1 MGPRWLEIRKMM
13 QIVVESQKKT
23 SSKFELVVDLPNIHD
38 ILDKD

>member
-1 MGPRWLEIRKMM
+1 MGPRWLEIRKMS

-23 SSKFELVVDLPNIHD
+23 TSKFEVLVDFSAIHD